1 MAAESPAP
9 RGSFGRAALA
19 RQSLETDA
27 KDQGVDD
34 EVKSQ
39 GLDADVSHHL
49 LVNELRLAEAAAAA
63 SAPSAAAPPHTASA
77 VDAANAA
84 AAAMEAAVPAA
95 PPSSPSASP
104 DLVRVRIRP
113 HRALAHPRSG
123 QPSTL
128 YSASIAAA
136 TGSTFSGGALSGTL
150 PPAAFGAAGCSI
162 CVWVLL
168 CGICGWARVSGALLT
183 NASELEPCSTSRL
196 LSL

>member
-1 MAAESPAP
+1 MPRPSPIVTAIMHGPSMPAADEATESPLLRGGRFGLSPSASASVAADSNVGEALETAAPSPAP

-27 KDQGVDD
+27 KGDD

-84 AAAMEAAVPAA
+84 AAAMEAAVPAP
-95 PPSSPSASP
+95 PPSSK
-104 DLVRVRIRP
+104 
-113 HRALAHPRSG
+113 
-123 QPSTL
+123 
-128 YSASIAAA
+128 
-136 TGSTFSGGALSGTL
+136 
-150 PPAAFGAAGCSI
+150 
-162 CVWVLL
+162 
-168 CGICGWARVSGALLT
+168 
-183 NASELEPCSTSRL
+183 
-196 LSL
+196 